1 MACWCFQIA
10 GSRPSLG
17 YMEQKGK
24 PQNSP
29 LCYFSGHKVPM
40 TVHLL
45 LSTFQSFFTLFYVKD
60 PGFSVALSSRK
71 RGKYVYCIYLET
83 EPSPRI
89 HFFFWL
95 CWSSLGHMGLFVA
108 AQAFSSCRQ
117 QGLYAGCDTQ
127 ASRVG
132 FFCCGAPVSP
142 ALTGRS

>member
-17 YMEQKGK
+17 YMEKKGN

-40 TVHLL
+40 MVHLL
-45 LSTFQSFFTLFYVKD
+45 LSAFQSFLTLFYVKD

-71 RGKYVYCIYLET
+71 RGKYVYCIYLDT

-89 HFFFWL
+89 HVFFFGCAGLRWGT
-95 CWSSLGHMGLFVA
+95 WGSLLQRRLSLVAVSRGYTLVAVHRLLVVLASFVA
-108 AQAFSSCRQ
+108 EHPCP
-117 QGLYAGCDTQ
+117 LH
-127 ASRVG
+127 
-132 FFCCGAPVSP
+132 
-142 ALTGRS
+142 